1 MQDADKDV
9 SAVAE
14 QAVRLFSDFAD
25 QLADV
30 LAAGD
35 DHEPATIR
43 GGTEER
49 RLALVREALAGHDI
63 DERALGY
70 AMKGDHIGMVGWGER
85 AAACVRTLAT
95 SLGRQT
101 LVLAVADDLAWAWV
115 RGRWRRHDWR
125 RSLADAAISA
135 ATVAVGAPAGGVR
148 GFRQT
153 HDEARAAAR
162 IAACRPRPLTFYE
175 DVALEALATGDE
187 QLASAFAARELGSLA
202 ASDARA
208 ARLRRTLRVY
218 LSRCGQNAAS
228 TAAALGVHDQTVRY
242 QLRSIEDRLG
252 RAITQ
257 RPAELAAALRLHA
270 LFEESGA
277 PLAHSR

>member
-1 MQDADKDV
+1 MEDADKDV

-14 QAVRLFSDFAD
+14 RAVRLFFDFAD

-30 LAAGD
+30 LAAG
-35 DHEPATIR
+35 HEHERAASR
-43 GGTEER
+43 GGTEQR
-49 RLALVREALAGHDI
+49 RRELVGEALAGHDT

-85 AAACVRTLAT
+85 AAAALRTLAA
-95 SLGRQT
+95 SLGGQA
-101 LVLAVADDLAWAWV
+101 LVVSVADDLAWAWV

-125 RSLADAAISA
+125 RSLADAAIPA
-135 ATVAVGAPAGGVR
+135 ASVAVGAPAAGVG

-162 IAACRPRPLTFYE
+162 VAARRPRPLTFYD
-175 DVALEALATGDE
+175 DVALEALATSDE
-187 QLASAFAARELGSLA
+187 QLASAFATRELGSLA
-202 ASDARA
+202 AGDARA

-242 QLRSIEDRLG
+242 QLRSIEERLG

-277 PLAHSR
+277 PLAQTR